1 MSDFLCSAGELACR
15 AFLCQKVAKTVGSWY
30 DDRGKGAFTVA
41 EQETVRLYSR
51 QNEKTLAQLERDG
64 RIINSR
70 TYVRLHFGDMAEHY
84 LESYDWFTEEA
95 SRRVPRPADVQASI
109 WCSISVENCLRP
121 IPGTVVYVLEVPRDK
136 VIYFDEEKW
145 DYVLN
150 RVYIPKDEA
159 DRAAYREH
167 LRAMGIQSG
176 FEILQGRW
184 RGQYPQEE
192 QRIRESW
199 KRVFEIDNWTIFNVC
214 GNIWEIRKEW
224 IRRIVR
230 PGEDL
235 LALEKGAAGQTPQP

>member
-1 MSDFLCSAGELACR
+1 M
-15 AFLCQKVAKTVGSWY
+15 
-30 DDRGKGAFTVA
+30 A

-64 RIINSR
+64 RIINNR

-121 IPGTVVYVLEVPRDK
+121 IPGTVVYVLEVPRDQ